1 MILVLLAGCE
11 LNEEVVRRENYTAKI
26 KIREASLDEL
36 LGERKFMAAYNK
48 VYTTKE
54 KSRTMME
61 AQYGFTIVPHGA
73 KVIEADNRTSY
84 TFKITREHNSPAYF
98 ENLVINVD
106 SLEQT
111 SAYIVKYTKSTPLS
125 LSNVHG
131 SFYFKGDIHISP
143 IKYNIEPAERTL
155 HCVTATIMMCKE
167 HSSGNAIGPV
177 HVAGPNCNNNEYLY
191 GVTTTTCD
199 MTAGGG
205 SFGGGAGGYSGGDGM
220 GGSGGGGD
228 GEVPTDGDILT
239 PPNNCPRCPDF
250 TTAPVEDM
258 VSEETQSQIPCK
270 KLKSLLKQ
278 KYVKGSVNHLKNK
291 LNENLETVY
300 SLEYNQQDKSVS
312 LRPGSSGTR
321 RGVIRVFPT
330 TFGAAHNHPV
340 NQDDDNS
347 CYPMF
352 SADDLFT
359 PYLIAINNSN
369 NIGTIEDYPITNI
382 MVAPNNTYALIPN
395 DMQTLANLSVKFSSD
410 NTILEFND
418 ELRKIYEGH
427 GKPWNVDQSKL
438 AKEFLNF
445 VNGKYNLNIS
455 IYQISNDDLYSANP
469 IWSEVI
475 IDPNNPSSTIK
486 KPCNQ

>member
-1 MILVLLAGCE
+1 MTLVLLAGCE

-48 VYTTKE
+48 IYTTKE

-239 PPNNCPRCPDF
+239 PPNNCLRCPDF
-250 TTAPVEDM
+250 TTAPVEEMDPNDTS
-258 VSEETQSQIPCK
+258 VSPNPCVQ
-270 KLKSLLKQ
+270 LGNLLKQ
-278 KYVKGSVNHLKNK
+278 KIVKNGLNYLKNN
-291 LNENLETVY
+291 LQNNLETVY
-300 SLEYNQQDKSVS
+300 SLEYNKTDKNVS
-312 LRPGSSGTR
+312 LRPGISGTR
-321 RGVIRVFPT
+321 SGIIRVYPT
-330 TFGAAHNHPV
+330 TFGVVHNHPV
-340 NQDDDNS
+340 KIEDEDS
-347 CYPMF
+347 SYPMF
-352 SADDLFT
+352 SADDLFI
-359 PYLIAINNSN
+359 PYQIAMSNSINIQS
-369 NIGTIEDYPITNI
+369 IDYPVTNI
-382 MVAPNNTYALIPN
+382 MVAPDNTYALIPN
-395 DMQTLANLSVKFSSD
+395 NLQALSALSVKFQ
-410 NTILEFND
+410 NATAKRKFID
-418 ELRKIYEGH
+418 ELQEIYEKN
-427 GKPWNVDQSKL
+427 GKPWDVDQNTL
-438 AKEFLNF
+438 LREFIKF
-445 VNGKYNLNIS
+445 VNDKYNLDIA
-455 IYQISNDDLYSANP
+455 IYQASNNDLYGANP
-469 IWSEVI
+469 NWSKVI
-475 IDPNNPSSTIK
+475 IDPNAPNEVTSI
-486 KPCNQ
+486 PCNQ